1 MRLTPLDIRKQEFK
15 KVFRGYDPVEID
27 TFNDMTANEFESLL
41 KEQRELRDK
50 VVELDTQ
57 LKDYRQIE
65 KSLQQTLLQAQ
76 EATGRTYESA
86 RREAELIIR
95 EAEMKAAK
103 ILEQA
108 NGDLQR
114 MNNEIVQMQGRK
126 ESLVGRL
133 RVLLSSELDLLKTLE
148 MGEPR
153 SPIQPIQTSTNRESM
168 VLEDI
173 LKTLD
178 DDRDAQVR

>member
-1 MRLTPLDIRKQEFK
+1 MRLTPLDIRKQVFK
-15 KVFRGYDPVEID
+15 KVLRGYDPVEIE
-27 TFNDMTANEFESLL
+27 TFMDMTASEFENLL

-50 VVELDTQ
+50 VLELDTQ
-57 LKDYRQIE
+57 MKDYRQIE

-95 EAEMKAAK
+95 EAEMKAAR

-108 NGDLQR
+108 NGDLLR
-114 MNNEIVQMQGRK
+114 MNNEIVQIQGRK

-148 MGEPR
+148 MGEPGNTA
-153 SPIQPIQTSTNRESM
+153 PPVQAPVGREAM

-178 DDRDAQVR
+178 DDRDTQAH